1 MGLFSSKPNVTNHDK
16 AVFELKRQ
24 RDLLKKYQLQLQK
37 SIENEKKNAIRYSQE
52 KNLFKAKQS
61 LKRKGYLVHL
71 IQTTEGQLDNLEKMA
86 LTIENA
92 VIQQNVIQ
100 SLALSNQALK
110 ELNQTMPLEKV
121 QLLLEE
127 TEEAKLYQEEFNHQL
142 EQFNSNQEEEWELSK
157 ELEQLQVKDLE
168 ERLPPVPIS
177 FPQVPIQ
184 EPSTPRREEEK
195 QPSKEAPL
203 EA

>member
-1 MGLFSSKPNVTNHDK
+1 
-16 AVFELKRQ
+16 
-24 RDLLKKYQLQLQK
+24 
-37 SIENEKKNAIRYSQE
+37 
-52 KNLFKAKQS
+52 
-61 LKRKGYLVHL
+61 
-71 IQTTEGQLDNLEKMA
+71 MA